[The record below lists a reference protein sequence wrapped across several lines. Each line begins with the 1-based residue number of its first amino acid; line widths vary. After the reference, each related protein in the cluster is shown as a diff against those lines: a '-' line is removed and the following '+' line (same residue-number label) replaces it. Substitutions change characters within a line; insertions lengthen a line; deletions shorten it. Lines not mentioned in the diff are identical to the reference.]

1 MTTPLSLQPPQT
13 GDQLTSLSPPST
25 ELKTCW
31 PLLFVVNRLWII
43 ISLLGLNIFS
53 EDLESVQR

>member
-1 MTTPLSLQPPQT
+1 MTTPLSKQPPQT
-13 GDQLTSLSPPST
+13 GDQLTSLSPHST

-31 PLLFVVNRLWII
+31 PLLFAVNRLWII